1 MARSWWT
8 HLNDARVK
16 NTSRNVRMVLPSP
29 KVTLLERGKYILFGR
44 CFYAIGNFVGI
55 PYCIKKPYRAG
66 LHCGGK
72 VDVAEATRRRRR
84 ILPSRILFY
93 VQKSLQDFSRKKLCT
108 YKKFPFQISYK
119 AFLMNRKFSIC
130 FAAYSS

>member
-1 MARSWWT
+1 MTMARSWWT

-29 KVTLLERGKYILFGR
+29 KVTPLERGKYIRFGR
-44 CFYAIGNFVGI
+44 GFYVFYAIGNFVGI

-84 ILPSRILFY
+84 ILQAGSFFI
-93 VQKSLQDFSRKKLCT
+93 KSMKSWLLKGMTF
-108 YKKFPFQISYK
+108 
-119 AFLMNRKFSIC
+119 
-130 FAAYSS
+130 YSSPIILNAHHTSSSAIMPFIS